1 MADVNDY
8 EEASLADDFEEA
20 THDGNDDDSC
30 IVVEDGTEANTV
42 MTIAI
47 TIYLLHHKNGG
58 NNIRNGG
65 NNIRIGGNNTI
76 HSPPT
81 STNHHRPT
89 STLHLHPH
97 RPPPSIVLV
106 PPPTLPRSPSCARRW
121 FTLGGIN
128 CYSFPFPC
136 EVWQVLHRMTE
147 VGR

>member
-20 THDGNDDDSC
+20 TYDGSNDDDTC

-81 STNHHRPT
+81 STNHHTGPHPHST
-89 STLHLHPH
+89 ST
-97 RPPPSIVLV
+97 PPTAFILV

-121 FTLGGIN
+121 LTLGGIN

-147 VGR
+147 VGQ